1 LLNSGA
7 KKYHPF
13 YEGPLLR
20 VRNPKLNTD
29 RKPGVEAAGK
39 DDDDLIIFLRLVKEG
54 YAGSLKE
61 AMELDARTVVQALY
75 YEAFLGMYQ
84 DTYVWLNKG

>member
-29 RKPGVEAAGK
+29 RKPRVEAAGE
-39 DDDDLIIFLRLVKEG
+39 DDLVVYFRLVKEG
-54 YAGSLKE
+54 YAASVKE
-61 AMELDARTVVQALY
+61 AAELDARTVLQALR
-75 YEAFLGMYQ
+75 YEEFLGEYES
-84 DTYVWLNKG
+84 TYLWLNRKE